1 MQLDKLKDWGSLL
14 TRWVLLFIAIIFAWS
29 NLENRVFNLEAT
41 TVTMDQKLNFLIE
54 GMNKLNT
61 DIEVIKN
68 DIEWMKT
75 KLNKVS
81 PEKQTD

>member
-61 DIEVIKN
+61 DMEVIKN

-81 PEKQTD
+81 PE

>member
-14 TRWVLLFIAIIFAWS
+14 TRWVLLFISIIFAWS

-61 DIEVIKN
+61 DMEVIKN
-68 DIEWMKT
+68 DIGWMKT

-81 PEKQTD
+81 PQ

>member
-81 PEKQTD
+81 PE

>member
-29 NLENRVFNLEAT
+29 NLENRVTNLEAT
-41 TVTMDQKLNFLIE
+41 NVTMDQKLNFLIE
-54 GMNKLNT
+54 GMNKLTT
-61 DIEVIKN
+61 DMEVIKN

-75 KLNKVS
+75 KLDKVS
-81 PEKQTD
+81 PE

>member
-61 DIEVIKN
+61 DMEVIKN

-81 PEKQTD
+81 PQ

>member
-1 MQLDKLKDWGSLL
+1 MQLDKLKDLGSLL

-81 PEKQTD
+81 PE

>member
-61 DIEVIKN
+61 DMEVIKN

-75 KLNKVS
+75 KLNKIS
-81 PEKQTD
+81 PE